1 MEVDVSGLEGI
12 QRAIQQMSKG
22 GAKLRK
28 QVLRRGADHLADE
41 LRSNV
46 PVDDGTYRDG
56 IKVTEKGKQVIV
68 HTGTVPHAHLVENGR
83 SGGSAQYTDKNG
95 VTRTTKFG
103 PVAPNPVVARTYES
117 NKAKIIRI
125 MGDEVKRELG
135 L

>member
-1 MEVDVSGLEGI
+1 MEIDVNGLEGI
-12 QRAIQQMSKG
+12 QRAIQSLGRG
-22 GAKLRK
+22 GPKLRK
-28 QVLRRGADHLADE
+28 HVLHKAGDYLANE
-41 LRSNV
+41 LRKNV

-56 IKVTEKGKQVIV
+56 IQVTEKGKQVIV
-68 HTGTVPHAHLVENGR
+68 HTGTVPHAHLVEDGR
-83 SGGSAQYTDKNG
+83 SGGSAQYVDKNG